1 MSKKIWVINMGST
14 SSKLAYFED
23 DKKVAEQS
31 YEHAAAELIKLETV
45 EERCAYRRPLIE
57 SFIKENNIDM
67 TAVDAIAARGVGGG
81 GSYKSGAY
89 LITEEVRDECAA
101 GNGHQGLLTST
112 VIGYELSQ
120 KYNIPAYLYDV
131 VPVNEIEP
139 IAEITGSPLFKR
151 TGGGH
156 TLNTR
161 ATARLVAKELGKP
174 YDECTFVVCHMGGGI
189 STNLQKNGR
198 IIDII
203 GSSEGTFSP
212 DRAGGVPE
220 GPLRK
225 LYKSGKY
232 TEKEIGRMLNGQG
245 GLIAYLGTNDCKEVE
260 RRIGEGDAQAEL
272 VYHAMAYQIAKG
284 IGTLSVCVGGKLDA
298 IILTGG
304 IANSKMLTGWIKE
317 YVGFIAPVIIKGG
330 AIEIEALAGGVL
342 RVLNGEEKV
351 NSYEEVKAS
360 RGK

>member
-1 MSKKIWVINMGST
+1 MSKKILVINMGST

-245 GLIAYLGTNDCKEVE
+245 GLIAYLGTNDCKERFNANPAAIAVGLE
-260 RRIGEGDAQAEL
+260 RLILKAET
-272 VYHAMAYQIAKG
+272 VPAWR
-284 IGTLSVCVGGKLDA
+284 GGKPNILA
-298 IILTGG
+298 ICPPWMREGFHDEVMGLCCVEKSPQLAAHFER
-304 IANSKMLTGWIKE
+304 IADLHRGRND
-317 YVGFIAPVIIKGG
+317 
-330 AIEIEALAGGVL
+330 VL
-342 RVLNGEEKV
+342 R
-351 NSYEEVKAS
+351 NSITEFFNIGSCIVEAVT
-360 RGK
+360 